1 MRQVLEDTQ
10 NQIYILQEHIKF
22 LSYHDIGTEHP
33 HSMDDVIS
41 PKMQSKIE
49 DSIGEALV
57 EISRIAQVHL
67 LYLSKEYEREIQ
79 ELFVLSK
86 SLQILSK

>member
-1 MRQVLEDTQ
+1 
-10 NQIYILQEHIKF
+10 
-22 LSYHDIGTEHP
+22 
-33 HSMDDVIS
+33 MDDVIS

-79 ELFVLSK
+79 ELFVFSK